1 MRLLRA
7 AFGCLLMVA
16 AGAQAAP
23 AMARAHIA
31 AHQET
36 VALLASHGV
45 RSGPSTAA
53 AVVARVSA
61 QRPMTGARTV
71 LPLLGQSIDATGGS
85 WLHVRLPGRTLKG
98 KQPPGSGWI
107 SAANT
112 RTSATDWH
120 IVVDRGARS
129 VIVYHNGQR
138 LRSYK
143 AIIGKRSTPTPTG
156 EFFVEENVRL
166 PKTRPGAPFA
176 LATSARSSV
185 FQEFEGGPGQI
196 ALHGLVNVGGSLGT
210 AVSHGCVRVAN
221 RSITWLAQR
230 INPGDPVT
238 IV

>member
-1 MRLLRA
+1 MRLGWA
-7 AFGCLLMVA
+7 ALGCLLIVSA
-16 AGAQAAP
+16 SAQAAP
-23 AMARAHIA
+23 ATARPHIA

-45 RSGPSTAA
+45 RSDPTTGAKL
-53 AVVARVSA
+53 VARVSA
-61 QRPMTGARTV
+61 KRPMTGARTV
-71 LPLLGQSIDATGGS
+71 LPLLGQSIDTTGGS
-85 WLHVRLPGRTLKG
+85 WLQVRLPGRTLKG
-98 KQPPGSGWI
+98 KQPPASGWI

-120 IVVDRGARS
+120 LVVDRRARS
-129 VIVYHNGQR
+129 VIVYHNGQK

-143 AIIGKRSTPTPTG
+143 AIVGKRSTPTPVG

-166 PKTRPGAPFA
+166 PGNRPGAPFA
-176 LATSARSSV
+176 LATSARSRV

-210 AVSHGCVRVAN
+210 AVSHGCVRLAN
-221 RSITWLAQR
+221 RSITWLAKR
-230 INPGDPVT
+230 IEPGDPVT

>member
-53 AVVARVSA
+53 GVVARVSA

-85 WLHVRLPGRTLKG
+85 
-98 KQPPGSGWI
+98 
-107 SAANT
+107 
-112 RTSATDWH
+112 
-120 IVVDRGARS
+120 
-129 VIVYHNGQR
+129 
-138 LRSYK
+138 
-143 AIIGKRSTPTPTG
+143 
-156 EFFVEENVRL
+156 
-166 PKTRPGAPFA
+166 
-176 LATSARSSV
+176 
-185 FQEFEGGPGQI
+185 
-196 ALHGLVNVGGSLGT
+196 
-210 AVSHGCVRVAN
+210 
-221 RSITWLAQR
+221 
-230 INPGDPVT
+230 
-238 IV
+238 